1 MYPLIDRKPDENGDA
16 LVRYWLENG
25 APNNKLVFGV
35 PAYGRAWKMT
45 EDSSIS
51 GVPPFLV
58 DGPAE
63 AGPYT
68 KHAGLL
74 SYPEVCAKTANP
86 NNLKTGSGSHLRK
99 VGDPSKRYGKCFI
112 SKKLEIN

>member
-1 MYPLIDRKPDENGDA
+1 
-16 LVRYWLENG
+16 
-25 APNNKLVFGV
+25 
-35 PAYGRAWKMT
+35 MT
-45 EDSSIS
+45 EDSAIS

-58 DGPAE
+58 DGAAE

-99 VGDPSKRYGKCFI
+99 VGDPSKRFGKD
-112 SKKLEIN
+112 INYLTC